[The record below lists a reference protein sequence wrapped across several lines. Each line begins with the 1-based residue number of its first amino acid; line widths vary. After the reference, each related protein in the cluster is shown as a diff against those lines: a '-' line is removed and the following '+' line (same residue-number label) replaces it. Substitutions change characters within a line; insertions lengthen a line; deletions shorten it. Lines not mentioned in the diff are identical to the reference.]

1 MMRWKWLV
9 GSTLVLGFVACSG
22 SNPTGNSATG
32 GASAVNQ
39 SGGTSSVDTGGGSS
53 ADTGGTLS
61 NGTGGAAS
69 GGTSGG
75 PPVSGFTC
83 SRDLPPLAADAS
95 AQICI
100 DFSSSSDA
108 AKFTPDVGADAD
120 AGTNN
125 ATWAI
130 VNGAYVGTKPSGDV
144 TCVGAGSLFT
154 ASNLSNFSAADVRV
168 RVKMTSLTRVD
179 KVLVLRERDSGNRIE
194 LNFRANYIDNGQ
206 TAGGDLVIQELIGCQ
221 ATTYVDPGVV
231 LIPHSLL
238 QTLAVEVELRGQQFK
253 VTVDGNVV
261 YNMALSVVT
270 AAGSV
275 GFALIYDSV
284 EMFDDLIV
292 ESLK

>member
-1 MMRWKWLV
+1 MKGAVMMRWKRLV
-9 GSTLVLGFVACSG
+9 GATLALGFVACGG
-22 SNPTGNSATG
+22 SNQTGNSATG
-32 GASAVNQ
+32 GASAANQ
-39 SGGTSSVDTGGGSS
+39 TGGTSSVETGGSGAGGATSGGTSSGPVPSTFSC
-53 ADTGGTLS
+53 S
-61 NGTGGAAS
+61 NLG
-69 GGTSGG
+69 
-75 PPVSGFTC
+75 
-83 SRDLPPLAADAS
+83 PLAADAS

-108 AKFTPDVGADAD
+108 AKFTPDVGADA
-120 AGTNN
+120 GTNN

-130 VNGAYVGTKPSGDV
+130 VNGAYVGTKPSGSGDV

-179 KVLVLRERDSGNRIE
+179 KVLVLRERDSGDRFE
-194 LNFRANYIDNGQ
+194 LNFRANYVENGQ
-206 TAGGDLVIQELIGCQ
+206 TTGGDLVIQELIGCQ
-221 ATTYVDPGVV
+221 DTTHVDTGVV

-238 QTLAVEVELRGQQFK
+238 QTLAVLVELRGQQFK

-261 YNMALSVVT
+261 YNMALPVAI

-275 GFALIYDSV
+275 GFALIDSA

-292 ESLK
+292 ETLK